1 MNDPSV
7 FWSDSLDYLKQN
19 NISYVSKIIK
29 NSSELNLNLI
39 EELENLF
46 EEESVDAPF
55 CNTGDVDLDDLEDDL
70 PKGWTL
76 KREKTELK
84 PGEAMVVLSVIDYS
98 AKRYFDI
105 NDYKNV
111 DIVAFDLG
119 GLYPLSVN
127 SQENPFMEDY
137 QTSARDKTISLIYC
151 EEEYLVDTWS
161 SCSVKDFSKV
171 CDDWRKFY
179 ENI

>member
-1 MNDPSV
+1 MNDPTV

-76 KREKTELK
+76 KRQ
-84 PGEAMVVLSVIDYS
+84 S
-98 AKRYFDI
+98 
-105 NDYKNV
+105 
-111 DIVAFDLG
+111 
-119 GLYPLSVN
+119 
-127 SQENPFMEDY
+127 
-137 QTSARDKTISLIYC
+137 
-151 EEEYLVDTWS
+151 
-161 SCSVKDFSKV
+161 
-171 CDDWRKFY
+171 
-179 ENI
+179 

>member
-1 MNDPSV
+1 MNDPTV

-46 EEESVDAPF
+46 GKESVDAPF

-84 PGEAMVVLSVIDYS
+84 PGEAMVVLSVVDYS

-111 DIVAFDLG
+111 EIVAFDLG

-127 SQENPFMEDY
+127 SLENPFMEDY
-137 QTSARDKTISLIYC
+137 QTFARDKTLSLIYC
-151 EEEYLVDTWS
+151 EEAYLVETWS
-161 SCSVKDFSKV
+161 FSKLGDELIV
-171 CDDWRKFY
+171 TIVTLTDR
-179 ENI
+179 NL